1 MGEVK
6 ARVPDGNWYPAAR
19 ALVALLA
26 ARGLGAVVLAHGA
39 VRVWNP
45 AGEADA
51 SDKLGQAMSPGLRQE
66 LQCGR
71 RADGVLWWFWV
82 WSGPTRQSP
91 PDLEPLCPI
100 GDAET
105 AAARVDKVLAVPFAE
120 ASVKAV

>member
-6 ARVPDGNWYPAAR
+6 ARVPDGAWYPAAR
-19 ALVALLA
+19 ALVALLS
-26 ARGLGAVVLAHGA
+26 ARGLGAVVLGHGA

-51 SDKLGQAMSPGLRQE
+51 SDKRGQAMSPGLRQE

-71 RADGVLWWFWV
+71 RADGGLWWFWV

-100 GDAET
+100 EDAET
-105 AAARVDKVLAVPFAE
+105 AAARIEKVLAVPFAE